1 MTGSIVVPTDGS
13 PEAEQ
18 ALQVALPLAQALRC
32 PLTLVWVWEGLHDL
46 DTVLSLQLV
55 ETITAREVRDRL
67 AFLQALITRH
77 CTPKGLTAD
86 AAVPI
91 GKAAAKIVE
100 TAEAVGARYI
110 AMATHGRAGL
120 KRWRL
125 GSVADRV
132 ARTSPIPALL
142 YRPQPEAPF
151 PGQFARILV
160 PLDGSERSEIAL
172 AEAHPIALATGAT
185 IRLLRA
191 VNVFVPLAPMG
202 SGLAFDQANQEAEV
216 YAQRYLAEIA
226 ARYAGPPFETTV
238 VVGSA
243 GHAVLEAAEAVDLIV
258 MVTHGRGGLP
268 RLALGSVAD
277 AVVRGSGKPV
287 MLVRAHEPPAQG

>member
-1 MTGSIVVPTDGS
+1 MTGSILVPTDGS

-46 DTVLSLQLV
+46 DTVLSPQLT
-55 ETITAREVRDRL
+55 ESITAREVGDRR
-67 AFLQALITRH
+67 AFLEALITQH
-77 CTPKGLTAD
+77 CTPKGVTAEG
-86 AAVPI
+86 AVPI
-91 GKAAAKIVE
+91 GDAAAKIVE
-100 TAEAVGARYI
+100 TAEVAGARYI
-110 AMATHGRAGL
+110 AMATHGRSGL

-132 ARTSPIPALL
+132 ARTSPIPTLL

-151 PGQFARILV
+151 PGKFAWILV
-160 PLDGSERSEIAL
+160 PLDGSERSEIAV
-172 AEAHPIALATGAT
+172 AEAHPIALATGAG

-202 SGLAFDQANQEAEV
+202 SGLAFDQANREAES
-216 YAQRYLAEIA
+216 YAQRYLADIA
-226 ARYAGPPFETTV
+226 ATYAGPPFETAV

-243 GHAVLEAAEAVDLIV
+243 SNAILEAAETVDLIV
-258 MVTHGRGGLP
+258 MGTHGRGGLP

-287 MLVRAHEPPAQG
+287 MLVRAHEQPAQG

>member
-18 ALQVALPLAQALRC
+18 ALLVALPLAQALHC

-46 DTVLSLQLV
+46 DTVLSPKLT
-55 ETITAREVRDRL
+55 ESITAREVGDRRT
-67 AFLQALITRH
+67 FLERLIAQH
-77 CTPKGLTAD
+77 CAPKGVA
-86 AAVPI
+86 AEVAVPI
-91 GKAAAKIVE
+91 GDAAAKIVE
-100 TAEAVGARYI
+100 TAEVIEARYI
-110 AMATHGRAGL
+110 AMATHGRSGL

-132 ARTSPIPALL
+132 ARTSPMPAVL

-160 PLDGSERSEIAL
+160 PLDGSEHSQIAL

-191 VNVFVPLAPMG
+191 VNVFVPLAPIG
-202 SGLAFDQANQEAEV
+202 TGLAFDQANREAEA
-216 YAQRYLAEIA
+216 YAQRYLADAA
-226 ARYAGPPFETTV
+226 ARYAGPPFETAV

-243 GHAVLEAAEAVDLIV
+243 SHTILEAAETVDLIV
-258 MVTHGRGGLP
+258 MGTHGRGGLP